1 MKHYLSCLLFS
12 LLTFLLSVKIFPMIP
27 IPSYIN
33 PVIIWICG
41 IVLYIIGPIPSTYR
55 PLITKNTWNRFR
67 IKTSIMV
74 SIYFLFSILFSH
86 YPYLDII
93 VWTIVVQTIQIII
106 TNILQKGERYEQ
118 STEI

>member
-1 MKHYLSCLLFS
+1 
-12 LLTFLLSVKIFPMIP
+12 MIP